1 MNVESYPSNLGTG
14 MTVTKETIPLEGT
27 LKGEGHERMCRL
39 KALRHATYA
48 DECSQPTCFSYSRC
62 VIEDTD
68 DFPDGEYELE
78 FEGRRIALSK
88 RAGRYVPQPNSLC

>member
-14 MTVTKETIPLEGT
+14 MTVTKETIPLQGT

-88 RAGRYVPQPNSLC
+88 RAGRYVPQPNSLS